1 MFQKVYQKVYL
12 PVCVY
17 ILYILYIFSILKYNE
32 AMDEQV
38 VIKIYEGDRKRLK
51 VLAAGWDA
59 NMPDAFQIVLNEWE
73 EAQKK
78 ERVSSY
84 IEEQNKADL
93 EEILPKE
100 EAKPYV
106 CKVCGR
112 NYKEDRSEPYCEH
125 VRFTGNAYYLDKYFI
140 RGATQEEIKE
150 YNKQKWE
157 KQYGK

>member
-1 MFQKVYQKVYL
+1 M
-12 PVCVY
+12 
-17 ILYILYIFSILKYNE
+17 E
-32 AMDEQV
+32 EQV

-51 VLAAGWDA
+51 VLAAEWDA

-100 EAKPYV
+100 ETKPYI

-125 VRFTGNAYYLDKYFI
+125 ARFTGNAYYLDKYFI